1 MNKANTTVGC
11 WTFFSKNI
19 RWHMYLFRYEN
30 YVDAETNETIEVK
43 RQVYYD
49 DSDLISPPD
58 YCQDSFQEESNHEL
72 QVENNNLKNI

>member
-1 MNKANTTVGC
+1 MNKAKTHQLNE
-11 WTFFSKNI
+11 KNI
-19 RWHMYLFRYEN
+19 PYFFRYEN

-72 QVENNNLKNI
+72 QV